1 VPIDE
6 RARGR
11 VTGAD
16 VSSTRR
22 LELSPTAPL
31 SLIWKHRF
39 LISRLA
45 RREIEQRYR
54 GSVLGILWS
63 LVTPLLLLL
72 VYTFAFSVV
81 FRVRWGDQPESH
93 SSFALV
99 LFAGLIVFGC
109 FGEVMTRAPT
119 LILGHVSYVKKVVFP
134 TEILVPVLL
143 AGAFFQ
149 LAINTGV
156 LLAALLLVRA
166 ELAWTVVLFPLV
178 LLPLALLLLGLGW
191 VLSAL
196 GVFFRDIGQLTGLLV
211 TLTMFLVP
219 LFYPLE
225 SVPPSFREIVSWN
238 PLAYLIEE
246 SRRLL
251 LWGDLPHWRSFGLM
265 VLGTWLAAW
274 LGYLTFAKVR
284 RGFADVL

>member
-1 VPIDE
+1 MAVNTG
-6 RARGR
+6 ARG
-11 VTGAD
+11 TA
-16 VSSTRR
+16 
-22 LELSPTAPL
+22 LSPLAPL
-31 SLIWKHRF
+31 LLIWRHRF

-63 LVTPLLLLL
+63 LVTPLVLLL

-81 FRVRWGDQPESH
+81 FRVRWEVQPESH
-93 SSFALV
+93 AAFALV
-99 LFAGLIVFGC
+99 LFAGLLVFGC
-109 FGEVMTRAPT
+109 FGEVMGRAPG
-119 LILGHVSYVKKVVFP
+119 LILQHVSYVKKVVFP
-134 TEILVPVLL
+134 TEVLVPVLL

-149 LAINTGV
+149 LAINTAV
-156 LLAALLLVRA
+156 LLAAVLLARGWIS
-166 ELAWTVVLFPLV
+166 WTVVLFPVV

-191 VLSAL
+191 LLSAL
-196 GVFFRDIGQLTGLLV
+196 GVFFRDIGQATGLIV

-225 SVPPSFREIVSWN
+225 AVPPEFRAVIAWN

-246 SRRLL
+246 ARRTL
-251 LWGDLPHWRSFGLM
+251 LWGMTPDWGALAAA
-265 VLGTWLAAW
+265 VLGTWVAAW
-274 LGYLTFAKVR
+274 LGYLTFMKAR